1 MDGGLGNQMFQY
13 ALYLHF
19 SSRQLTTKAD
29 ISQFEDYKLH
39 NGYELE
45 RIFNIKASY
54 AGKRERA
61 IVNALSK
68 CMHLLSNHP
77 YREKAR
83 RQWQFQESFTRVKF
97 GLLRGYWQ
105 TEKYFEAIAPIIREQ
120 FSFPVLQDEVNKQL
134 LSKIQSRPSVSL
146 HIRRGDYLNSSQS
159 SGLPLAY
166 YKEAIS
172 FINAS
177 VPGAYYVVF
186 SDDIAWAREY
196 IQEKNVCFVDWNSG
210 SESYRDMQL
219 MSHCQHNIIANSSFS
234 WWGAWLNAHEHKI
247 VIAPQQWMPGIAAST
262 DIIPKG
268 WIQVPVSYEPA
279 TNLKNQP

>member
-13 ALYLHF
+13 AFYLHF
-19 SSRQLTTKAD
+19 SSRHLTTKAD
-29 ISQFEDYKLH
+29 ISQFKDYKLH

-45 RIFNIKASY
+45 RIFNLKASY

-105 TEKYFEAIAPIIREQ
+105 TEKYFEAISPTIRAQ
-120 FSFPVLQDEVNKQL
+120 FRFPALQDERNKQL
-134 LSKIQSRPSVSL
+134 LTKIQSCPSVSL
-146 HIRRGDYLNSSQS
+146 HIRRGDYMNSAQP
-159 SGLPLAY
+159 SGLPIAY
-166 YKEAIS
+166 YLEAIS
-172 FINAS
+172 LINAS
-177 VPGAYYVVF
+177 VPGACYIIF
-186 SDDIAWAREY
+186 SDDITWARQH
-196 IQEKNVCFVDWNSG
+196 IKEKNVCFVDWNRDG
-210 SESYRDMQL
+210 ESFRDMQL

-234 WWGAWLNAHEHKI
+234 WWGAWLNNHENKI
-247 VIAPQQWMPGIAAST
+247 VIAPQQWMPGLGATT

-268 WIQVPVSYEPA
+268 WIQVPVAYDGAS
-279 TNLKNQP
+279 K